1 MNLPSMTPGAPGRR
15 LAVAVMAMLALS
27 TFLNYVD
34 RQILSLLAQPVMR
47 ALAMDDKAYALV
59 VTCFM
64 VAYTLGNLGGG
75 LLVDRLGAV
84 RATPVFVGA
93 WSAAGCLSGLAHDLP
108 QLAASRF
115 LLGLFETGSFVAAPV
130 VVGLFLPPHRK
141 AFGIGAYTAAA
152 MLGAAVSP
160 PVITAIDAAVGWRA
174 AFLLLGAAG
183 LCWVA
188 VWCMLPLREAAAGA
202 ARAPGAT
209 ASRAGLTDLAG
220 WRDVLCEPK
229 VWGVAVGTM
238 LSFPVWFFYLNW
250 FPRYLTDERGLSTLQ
265 MGRRAWVVYL
275 AAGLGSLAAGPALSW
290 LARRGLAPVRGRL
303 VLMGAIAVLGP
314 VGAVNGLQPPIEVSL
329 ASAAVVA
336 FLHMAWQVTMTS
348 LPLELF
354 TPRSV
359 GKVFAVSGV
368 SNGVGGVVSTW
379 LVGQLV
385 AEVSYRP
392 MFLVM
397 ACAYAVA
404 LAVLCALLA
413 RRPSTPAAG
422 RA

>member
-1 MNLPSMTPGAPGRR
+1 
-15 LAVAVMAMLALS
+15 
-27 TFLNYVD
+27 
-34 RQILSLLAQPVMR
+34 
-47 ALAMDDKAYALV
+47 
-59 VTCFM
+59 
-64 VAYTLGNLGGG
+64 
-75 LLVDRLGAV
+75 
-84 RATPVFVGA
+84 
-93 WSAAGCLSGLAHDLP
+93 
-108 QLAASRF
+108 
-115 LLGLFETGSFVAAPV
+115 
-130 VVGLFLPPHRK
+130 
-141 AFGIGAYTAAA
+141 
-152 MLGAAVSP
+152 
-160 PVITAIDAAVGWRA
+160 
-174 AFLLLGAAG
+174 
-183 LCWVA
+183 
-188 VWCMLPLREAAAGA
+188 
-202 ARAPGAT
+202 
-209 ASRAGLTDLAG
+209 
-220 WRDVLCEPK
+220 
-229 VWGVAVGTM
+229 
-238 LSFPVWFFYLNW
+238 
-250 FPRYLTDERGLSTLQ
+250 